1 MTLCFFF
8 LILGKQRLQRLGW
21 TCGTDRALGCARAA
35 NRQWSHHILAQC
47 RYVAHAHTWLPIG
60 ILENLPG
67 LTGRSQN
74 NPKIKGSRMTLKH
87 QFPWNEGMKH
97 PPWPWDQKPIGAQ
110 LTLHS
115 FREAIRTLLALGALP
130 RTLNADVWAEPR
142 SGEIQISNKGWSCIC
157 HSLMMDENEMLV
169 DDEYQWISYLSILVL
184 FFWPL
189 LRWPEDNPRK
199 CTAAKVR
206 VSCGRFYQQP
216 KGLLQDTLRLGFW
229 SISRHNPGVK
239 LPGIPITSCYFFGW
253 KWDEKKCTQNGDPG
267 QSHGDSTSFGAICGL
282 CLVANVNVEHT
293 FLDTCKK

>member
-1 MTLCFFF
+1 MDKVFQFHVCQLFVFRPSQTSLAQGLKPLVARWARHVFPFSLVFFFGGFHLFQKPQVCASAAEHILIMCSAETDSSSDHEARQSDKAVLLNPTCSIASWSAWWFMWCGRLQIRIVMGCCSWNYVACFTAGGDTMFFF
-8 LILGKQRLQRLGW
+8 LILGKQRLERLGW

-97 PPWPWDQKPIGAQ
+97 PPWPWDQQPIGAQ

-142 SGEIQISNKGWSCIC
+142 SGEIQISIN
-157 HSLMMDENEMLV
+157 
-169 DDEYQWISYLSILVL
+169 
-184 FFWPL
+184 
-189 LRWPEDNPRK
+189 
-199 CTAAKVR
+199 
-206 VSCGRFYQQP
+206 
-216 KGLLQDTLRLGFW
+216 
-229 SISRHNPGVK
+229 
-239 LPGIPITSCYFFGW
+239 
-253 KWDEKKCTQNGDPG
+253 
-267 QSHGDSTSFGAICGL
+267 
-282 CLVANVNVEHT
+282 
-293 FLDTCKK
+293 

>member
-1 MTLCFFF
+1 
-8 LILGKQRLQRLGW
+8 
-21 TCGTDRALGCARAA
+21 
-35 NRQWSHHILAQC
+35 
-47 RYVAHAHTWLPIG
+47 
-60 ILENLPG
+60 
-67 LTGRSQN
+67 
-74 NPKIKGSRMTLKH
+74 MTLKH

-97 PPWPWDQKPIGAQ
+97 PPWPWDQQPIGAQ
-110 LTLHS
+110 LTLPS

-130 RTLNADVWAEPR
+130 RSLNADVWAEPR
-142 SGEIQISNKGWSCIC
+142 SGEIQISKKGWSCIC
-157 HSLMMDENEMLV
+157 HSLMINETENV
-169 DDEYQWISYLSILVL
+169 GGWWISMNIISFNSGT

-239 LPGIPITSCYFFGW
+239 LPGIPITSCYFLMEVGW
-253 KWDEKKCTQNGDPG
+253 KKSAHEWDWG

-282 CLVANVNVEHT
+282 CLVANVNV
-293 FLDTCKK
+293 